1 MEIILKEDVQNVGF
15 KDDLVIVKNGY
26 ARNFLIPQGKAI
38 IASISAKKI
47 LKENLKQRAFK
58 EEKIIKGAKAIA
70 DKLMKIEMKLTSK
83 VSSGDRLF
91 GSITSQDLVT
101 FFNSKGETIDQK
113 QISIPGRSIKRI
125 GKYEAK
131 IRLHR
136 DVIIQYPFEIVASKK
151 S

>member
-83 VSSGDRLF
+83 VCSGKKKF
-91 GSITSQDLVT
+91 GSISSQDLVA

-136 DVIIQYPFEIVASKK
+136 DVIIQYPFEIVAAK

>member
-1 MEIILKEDVQNVGF
+1 MEIILKEDVQNVRF

-91 GSITSQDLVT
+91 GSIASQDLVA

-136 DVIIQYPFEIVASKK
+136 DVIIQYPFEIVAAK

>member
-136 DVIIQYPFEIVASKK
+136 DVIIQYPFEIVAAK

>member
-136 DVIIQYPFEIVASKK
+136 DVIIQYPFEIIAAK